1 MQDEKE
7 LNNSGEEQEIDLLE
21 LAQKLWSN
29 RKTLLKWAG
38 IGAIAGLIIAFSIPK
53 EYTTTIKLAPEFS
66 NSKGGGGGLG
76 TLAPLAGIST
86 GGESGADAVNPSLYP
101 DVVQSVPF
109 VVDLFDTQVTE
120 ADGELTTT
128 VYDYLA
134 EHTSSPWWSTVMALP
149 GKAIGGIISLFKS
162 TENADTSA
170 VTDPFRLT
178 PDESAIAAA
187 INSRVGANVDTK
199 SMVISITATMQDPLV
214 SAMLADSV
222 AENLKKYVTDYRTN
236 KARKDL
242 EYAEKL
248 NREAQKDYYDAQQRY
263 AEYVDKNQGI
273 ALNSKRIE
281 ERRLENEASLAYNLY
296 NSTQQRVQAAKAKVQ
311 ETTPVYAVVQPATVP
326 IKASKPSKPMILV
339 GCVFLAFVAAAAW
352 ILFGKDLIAGF
363 KKQQ

>member
-7 LNNSGEEQEIDLLE
+7 FNNTDNEQEIDLIE
-21 LAQKLWSN
+21 LAKKLWSN

-66 NSKGGGGGLG
+66 NSKSGSSLG
-76 TLAPLAGIST
+76 ALASLAGIST
-86 GGESGADAVNPSLYP
+86 GGDSGADAVNPNLYP

-109 VVDLFDTQVTE
+109 VVELFDTKVTE
-120 ADGELTTT
+120 ADGKLTTT

-134 EHTSSPWWSTVMALP
+134 EHTSSPWWSTVMSLP

-162 TENADTSA
+162 QEEDTTT

-178 PDESAIAAA
+178 VDESAIVNA
-187 INSRVGANVDTK
+187 INARVGANVDTK
-199 SMVISITATMQDPLV
+199 TMVISISATMQDPLV
-214 SAMLADSV
+214 SAMLADTV
-222 AENLKKYVTDYRTN
+222 AENLKEYVTNYRTN

-248 NREAQKDYYDAQQRY
+248 NNEAKKEYYDAQQRY

-281 ERRLENEASLAYNLY
+281 EKRLENEVALTYNLY
-296 NSTQQRVQAAKAKVQ
+296 TSTQQRVQAAKAKVQ

-326 IKASKPSKPMILV
+326 IRASKPSKPLILA
-339 GCVFLAFVAAAAW
+339 GCVFLAIVAASAW
-352 ILFGKDLIAGF
+352 VLFEKDLVASF
-363 KKQQ
+363 KQQH